1 MQCSEFPLSDFG
13 INNQSID
20 DGVPVIVVGDFFE
33 SNSQYPS
40 GPISDQ
46 MVQKLDGEGIPELT
60 CLGVKSKDV
69 WHECCV
75 LLKVQPS
82 G

>member
-1 MQCSEFPLSDFG
+1 MLCSEFPLSDFG
-13 INNQSID
+13 INIQSID

-40 GPISDQ
+40 CPISDQ
-46 MVQKLDGEGIPELT
+46 MVQTFDGEGIPETT
-60 CLGVKSKDV
+60 CLGVKSNDV
-69 WHECCV
+69 WHEYCV